1 MPRIYRRTI
10 EGWRMVG
17 NLTGSA
23 PEGEQGE
30 LWDLLPSA
38 EQDRIGALF
47 EASLPEDEPLDVLPG
62 ERAYERWKAA

>member
-1 MPRIYRRTI
+1 
-10 EGWRMVG
+10 MVG
-17 NLTGSA
+17 DRSGSA
-23 PEGEQGE
+23 PAGAQGA
-30 LWDLLPSA
+30 LWDLLPIA